1 MYEIFE
7 RIINEKGI
15 TPYRV
20 AKATGIGTATLSS
33 WKKGTYTPKQ
43 DKLQKIADFLDV
55 SIEFLMTG
63 KEPGEDKVAL
73 TNEEKIDISKDMEK
87 YSNLIKSNK
96 GGPLY
101 FNGKEI
107 DEETKNL
114 FLHELE
120 SALKSI
126 ALLNRIKDK

>member
-1 MYEIFE
+1 MTLFE
-7 RIINEKGI
+7 RVEKIRKENGI
-15 TPYRV
+15 SQGRLEKELGFSNGSVSKWKNSTPTTER
-20 AKATGIGTATLSS
+20 
-33 WKKGTYTPKQ
+33 
-43 DKLQKIADFLDV
+43 LQKVADYFGVSLDYL
-55 SIEFLMTG
+55 ING
-63 KEPGEDKVAL
+63 KEDGIQQSL